1 MENKHMTTET
11 PKSNADTLRDA
22 IEARFLEQSGGSEKQ
37 QEKTKS
43 WLSDHLIVIGPGD
56 AS

>member
-1 MENKHMTTET
+1 MTKET
-11 PKSNADTLRDA
+11 LKSNTDTLRDA
-22 IEARFLEQSGGSEKQ
+22 IEARVLEKSGGSQKE

-56 AS
+56 AA